1 MADKCRCRPT
11 KSGYQEVAISLESL
25 SNRRSRHRGTAIAV
39 DGPLDK
45 HIAEREHH
53 ALQACGD
60 ADAQNG
66 TALAPIEPQLPD
78 TQSQGSGFVA
88 EYTDHTG
95 CTVDIADGCGY
106 GHTGHTQMA
115 DDDKEE
121 IEHRIDQPGHKEN
134 IEWPTGVALTAKD
147 RGSKI
152 VDKEKRSP
160 KKIDAQIK
168 NGIIDDVGRGLHE
181 GQHRPG
187 DHHADNKQN
196 QSADNRQHY
205 GGAHGTANALNVAL
219 PNPISHDGIG
229 TNRYADKE
237 VDHQIDEKRVGTHCR
252 QSLTAGKPTDYSHV
266 YRVEQLLQY
275 ATGRKG
281 QCKFQQLAR
290 ERPMEHIHLIRHSP
304 SL

>member
-1 MADKCRCRPT
+1 MHHRQILRKQSNEGLPLPVKQPIGHETEDKRHNQASPIDPPATPGVASAIALADKCRCRPT

-53 ALQACGD
+53 SLQACGD

-78 TQSQGSGFVA
+78 AQSQGSGFVA

-134 IEWPTGVALTAKD
+134 IERPAGVALTAKD

-160 KKIDAQIK
+160 KKIRRAAQS
-168 NGIIDDVGRGLHE
+168 D
-181 GQHRPG
+181 
-187 DHHADNKQN
+187 
-196 QSADNRQHY
+196 
-205 GGAHGTANALNVAL
+205 
-219 PNPISHDGIG
+219 
-229 TNRYADKE
+229 
-237 VDHQIDEKRVGTHCR
+237 
-252 QSLTAGKPTDYSHV
+252 
-266 YRVEQLLQY
+266 
-275 ATGRKG
+275 
-281 QCKFQQLAR
+281 
-290 ERPMEHIHLIRHSP
+290 
-304 SL
+304 